1 MSNFFKILFGSCLG
15 TLLALG
21 TLFFLGV
28 STIAGL
34 AASTEE
40 KPKVSAN
47 SILEIDLVSVPELS
61 GNQPLDSPLAGGFD
75 TDETVGLHDLIRAIE
90 NAKDDD
96 DVKGIYLNNSFNA
109 IPFTT
114 LRLLREAV
122 EDFRSS
128 GKFVIAYA
136 PYYEQKAYYLASA
149 SDEIFMGPLGAVDF
163 RGLGAEVPFF
173 KNMLDKVGVRMEVF
187 WAGDYKSATEPFRR
201 TSMSDASREQT
212 KEYLEDLFGV
222 MLEDVSTSRNISPGK
237 LRSLAGELAGW
248 KGEQAVAAGLVDG
261 IKRRT
266 EIDRR
271 LHELVGFDQDKK
283 LNTIDVDDYFA
294 ARLKKLKGGGD
305 SEIAVLIAEGTI
317 VDGKGDLGSIGDHKY
332 VKQLEKFID
341 DDDVKAVVLRVNSGG
356 GSASSSEN
364 IWYAVEQLKAAGKPV
379 VVSMGDYAASGGYY
393 IAAGADSIF
402 AEPSTITGSIGVFMM
417 FPIVQELMND
427 KLGVTFDT
435 VNTAR
440 NATAFSPFRDLGAEE
455 REILK
460 ARTENIYQTFL
471 ERVAEGREMPVERVR
486 EIAGGRVY
494 SGMRAEKLGLVDRLA
509 GLEEAI
515 ESAATMADLDNDYSI
530 GHYPK
535 IKPPLEQLLED
546 LFGQELTPSVSE
558 AVVKQQLGNQN
569 YEYYRMMRDLTN
581 AQGAQARLPLMLKF

>member
-21 TLFFLGV
+21 ALFFIGI

-40 KPKVSAN
+40 KPRVSAN

-75 TDETVGLHDLIRAIE
+75 TDEVLGLHDLIRAIE

-96 DVKGIYLNNSFNA
+96 DIKGIYLNNSFNA
-109 IPFTT
+109 IPFTS

-122 EDFRSS
+122 ADFRTS
-128 GKFVIAYA
+128 GKFVLSYA

-149 SDEIFMGPLGAVDF
+149 GDEVFMGPLGAVDF
-163 RGLGAEVPFF
+163 RGLGAEIPFF
-173 KNMLDKVGVRMEVF
+173 KGALDKVGVKMEVF

-222 MLEDVSTSRNISPGK
+222 MLDDLSAGRNIP
-237 LRSLAGELAGW
+237 AGELREMAGALTGW
-248 KGEQAVAAGLVDG
+248 KGQAAVDAGLVDG

-271 LHELVGFDQDKK
+271 LHELVGFDPDEK
-283 LNTIDVDDYFA
+283 LNTIEVDDYFA
-294 ARLKKLKGGGD
+294 ARMKKLKGGGD
-305 SEIAVLIAEGTI
+305 SEVAVLIAEGTI

-332 VKQLEKFID
+332 VKELEKFID

-364 IWYAVEQLKAAGKPV
+364 IWYAVEQLKEAGKPV

-417 FPIVQELMND
+417 FPNMKELMND
-427 KLGVTFDT
+427 KLGITFDT

-440 NATAFSPFRDLGAEE
+440 NATAFSTFRDMGPEE

-460 ARTENIYQTFL
+460 ARTENIYDIFL
-471 ERVAEGREMPVERVR
+471 SRVAEGRDIPVERVR

-494 SGMRAEKLGLVDRLA
+494 SGMRAEELGLVDRLA

-515 ESAATMADLDNDYSI
+515 ESAANMANLDNDYSI

-535 IKPPLEQLLED
+535 IKPPLEQLLEE
-546 LFGQELTPSVSE
+546 LFGQEFTPAVTE
-558 AVVKQQLGNQN
+558 GVVKQQLGPEN

-581 AQGAQARLPLMLKF
+581 AEGAQARLPLMLRF